1 MKRLTLY
8 ILIVLII
15 TCGCGLNNNNL
26 SQETS
31 IIVNNQ
37 NDETFSQ
44 PNNQEI
50 INQETSLNKE
60 EPQLQEKEQK
70 EELEENIHP
79 IDKAERD
86 CIAKQDATQ
95 AMNECTYKARDA
107 WYKEID
113 KYMCLLKNTISNED
127 YNNILKA
134 QSKWKEY
141 QEAEFE
147 AVSIISEKQGTMFQN
162 SAAGI
167 KTELVKERALEVKR
181 VYDILIYE

>member
-1 MKRLTLY
+1 MYNKSMKRLTLY
-8 ILIVLII
+8 ILIVLVF
-15 TCGCGLNNNNL
+15 TCGCSKSNLN
-26 SQETS
+26 SA
-31 IIVNNQ
+31 
-37 NDETFSQ
+37 ETFSQ

-50 INQETSLNKE
+50 INQEISLNKE
-60 EPQLQEKEQK
+60 EPQPQEKEQTK
-70 EELEENIHP
+70 ELEENLHP

-86 CIAKQDATQ
+86 CIAKQYATQ
-95 AMNECTYKARDA
+95 AMNKCTYKARDA

-113 KYMCLLKNTISNED
+113 KYMCLLKNATSNEE

>member
-8 ILIVLII
+8 ILIVLVF
-15 TCGCGLNNNNL
+15 TCGCSKSNLN
-26 SQETS
+26 SA
-31 IIVNNQ
+31 
-37 NDETFSQ
+37 ETFSQ

-50 INQETSLNKE
+50 INQEISLNKE
-60 EPQLQEKEQK
+60 EPQPQEKEQTK
-70 EELEENIHP
+70 ELEENLHP

-86 CIAKQDATQ
+86 CIAKQYATQ
-95 AMNECTYKARDA
+95 AMNKCTYKARDA

-113 KYMCLLKNTISNED
+113 KYMCLLKNATSNEE